1 MGAWARCGDLWAPA
15 SGHLSTYG
23 ETREQA
29 LEPTRDAVQGCLEA
43 AAMEDLPLRP
53 EDQPTVSS

>member
-1 MGAWARCGDLWAPA
+1 MGPPSATCRR
-15 SGHLSTYG
+15 TG